1 MRSHWKILCLAGLLV
16 AGTNGCQPERAQTDS
31 AAWTPPAELGATIG
45 SLADVARPEPVAVEG
60 YGLVG
65 GLAGAGSGYCPPEV
79 RAYLKQYILTQLPNE
94 RVDVDGLLNSKDTA
108 VVVLEARIPA
118 TPSLGESFDVRAS
131 LLAGSE
137 ATSLAGGW
145 LYKADLVATGTFG
158 AQTRPLATVE
168 GPVFI
173 NQIGTAQI
181 ERRSGYVLG
190 GGRTLYQYTALLTLR
205 KPDHRVAGLIRN
217 RLSERY
223 GPGVAQALSPGAI
236 EVRIPADYRR
246 RKGRFIAMIPATF
259 LEVTD
264 ELTNARI
271 SSCVHELA
279 VPGDQDSREGT
290 GTPAAK
296 WDPKRD
302 ESRLGTQSRGWDPT
316 PNAEFRVGDPEIFLE
331 AIGRES
337 VTMLAGLLKA
347 PQAQVRLRAGRCMLG
362 LGDNRALAPLRDLA
376 LDPASP
382 CRLEAIDAVMAA
394 ARPEDAASL
403 GRRLLRDG
411 DLRVVLAA
419 YEYLRDRDDPAV
431 TREVIGRSF
440 LLEQI
445 VQTSHKAIFVARSG
459 SPRVVL
465 FGAPLRCRDNL
476 FVESPDQAV
485 ILDSRSGQGFV
496 SVIRKHPSRPGVI
509 GPVRTTP
516 DLGDLVRTLGN
527 EPAAG
532 PGGQLRSLGV
542 PYTQVITL
550 LEQLSVKGAVAA
562 EFWPGPLPRVAW
574 ASSP

>member
-1 MRSHWKILCLAGLLV
+1 MRSHGRILCLAGLLW
-16 AGTNGCQPERAQTDS
+16 AGANGCQP
-31 AAWTPPAELGATIG
+31 AARTGEASFAPTAGTIG
-45 SLADVARPEPVAVEG
+45 ALAEVVPPQPVAVEG

-65 GLAGAGSGYCPPEV
+65 GLAGSGSGYCPPEV

-94 RVDVDGLLNSKDTA
+94 RVDVDGLLDSKDTA
-108 VVVLEARIPA
+108 VVALEATIGP
-118 TPSLGESFDVRAS
+118 TPSLGEAFDVRAS

-145 LYKADLVATGTFG
+145 LYRADLVAKGTFG

-173 NQIGTAQI
+173 NQIATARI

-190 GGRTLYQYTALLTLR
+190 GGRTLYQYTALLALR
-205 KPDHRVAGLIRN
+205 QPDPRVAARIRN

-223 GPGVAQALSPGAI
+223 GPGVAQALSPGAL
-236 EVRIPADYRR
+236 EVRIPAEYRR
-246 RKGRFIAMIPATF
+246 RKERFLAMIPATF

-264 ELTNARI
+264 ELTDARI
-271 SSCVHELA
+271 SRWAQELA
-279 VPGDQDSREGT
+279 RPGDPGGSEGT

-296 WDPKRD
+296 
-302 ESRLGTQSRGWDPT
+302 SRGWDPT
-316 PNAEFRVGDPEIFLE
+316 PNAEGSPEIFLE

-337 VTMLAGLLKA
+337 ATQLAGLLAA
-347 PQAQVRLRAGRCMLG
+347 PQAQVRLRAGRCLLG
-362 LGDNRALAPLRDLA
+362 LGDSRGLAPLRDLA

-382 CRLEAIDAVMAA
+382 YRLEALDAVMVA
-394 ARPEDAASL
+394 ARPQDAGSL
-403 GRRLLRDG
+403 GRRLLRD
-411 DLRVVLAA
+411 DDVRVVLAA

-445 VQTSHKAIFVARSG
+445 VPTNHRAIFVARSG
-459 SPRVVL
+459 RPRVVL

-476 FVESPDQAV
+476 FVESPDQAI

-516 DLGDLVRTLGN
+516 DLGDVVRTLGN
-527 EPAAG
+527 EPTTG
-532 PGGQLRSLGV
+532 PTGQLRSLGV
-542 PYTQVITL
+542 P
-550 LEQLSVKGAVAA
+550 
-562 EFWPGPLPRVAW
+562 
-574 ASSP
+574 